1 MCERGPEEPLE
12 EGGDSAVVIVPVVI
26 SVAVDANTVIFYSA
40 GAVIIEVIV
49 VSVAMI
55 VTTALD
61 LLLLAEDRTSRDY
74 SV

>member
-12 EGGDSAVVIVPVVI
+12 EGGDSAVVIVPVI
-26 SVAVDANTVIFYSA
+26 SVAVDANTVIFSSA
-40 GAVIIEVIV
+40 GAVIIAMIV
-49 VSVAMI
+49 VSVALI

-61 LLLLAEDRTSRDY
+61 LLLLAQDRTSRDY